1 MQDWPLFTTALTLT
15 LFNRFLAGMIFAG
28 ILVFLALWTAAN
40 LVPRAHRNHT
50 WYLEKFGDQYPSG
63 RKRLIPFVY

>member
-1 MQDWPLFTTALTLT
+1 VLEGSRGAWS
-15 LFNRFLAGMIFAG
+15 G
-28 ILVFLALWTAAN
+28 LVFALWTAAN

-50 WYLEKFGDQYPSG
+50 WYLEKFGDHYPSG